1 MTTSK
6 DLSIDINLL
15 IQNIARIYA
24 NEGNAKYVSILAKSQ
39 ASAEQTGYDN
49 WDGGIYE
56 YTVHLDVPH
65 QIYSEIVKE
74 IDDIAAQII
83 SKLDIFIHHY
93 DKASIRKLFISPAL
107 IDIDNWQVNA
117 INWLSGA
124 GVTNQGRVRSNNI
137 ANREHDGLLFR
148 SQAEIHF
155 YDALKSAGVAFAP
168 LPVFLRGGETY
179 SRIEPD
185 FIIVKDGITMC
196 IEIDGDTVH
205 SETPA
210 EAYSRTRILTNEGV
224 IVERFLASEC
234 SNPASAKLLAKRVL
248 ELIQKHKKNRV

>member
-1 MTTSK
+1 MSKK
-6 DLSIDINLL
+6 DLSQDIGLL
-15 IQNIARIYA
+15 IQNITHIYT
-24 NEGNAKYVSILAKSQ
+24 NEGNAKYVSILAKSNV
-39 ASAEQTGYDN
+39 SAVQTGYDN
-49 WDGGIYE
+49 WDGGTYE
-56 YTVHLDVPH
+56 YTVHLDIPH
-65 QIYSEIVKE
+65 QVYNDIINEINE
-74 IDDIAAQII
+74 ISTQLI

-93 DKASIRKLFISPAL
+93 ERSSIRQLLISPAL
-107 IDIDNWQVNA
+107 IDIDNWQERA
-117 INWLSGA
+117 IDWLSGV

-137 ANREHDGLLFR
+137 ASREHDGLLFR

-155 YDALKSAGVAFAP
+155 YNALKSAGVAFAP

-185 FIIVKDGITMC
+185 FIIVKDGITIC

-205 SETPA
+205 TETPA

-234 SNPASAKLLAKRVL
+234 SNPGSAKLLAKHVL
-248 ELIQKHKKNRV
+248 ELIQKHKRNRV